1 MPRLPV
7 LLAALL
13 VCCHAAAAPKAW
25 DPLTQTR
32 FYTPTLL
39 ASDTS
44 VNPLRG
50 YYRWQNQEL
59 VPQASPALDA
69 FRRYYWRD
77 LESAPG
83 QYNFSAIL
91 ADLAA
96 ARQSGRKFAFRLRMM
111 AGYDDD
117 TVYAP
122 AWLVN
127 HPLCAAGCGF
137 WADADAADPGRTW
150 VPDWNDQYLLARARA
165 LLSALAT
172 AIGPTD
178 SLAWIDVGMF
188 GQYGEWALRSGVYA
202 SPPAGITPVTPANK
216 REYAKMHFD
225 AFPAQ
230 QFVMF
235 IPYSNKDALTY
246 GLLEQTITAR
256 PVGLRV
262 DCLAQNG
269 YFDQWSNRPAEW
281 AAFADQ
287 WKKAPFVA
295 EFCPFESGQTGT
307 SAAIARQQTASWHIS
322 AVGNGNFALSK
333 PDSERWAS
341 LSAAEQND
349 LLMLGREA
357 GYRYAVDKTSV
368 TLTSAGQLTVG
379 ATIANRGN
387 APAYEPWSVTV
398 ELVGSG
404 GATAWSAPLPLQL
417 GALSGAGAAQ
427 AVQGSWRL
435 PLLAAGSYTLRLAA
449 RDLRAQPRAPL
460 RWTIDERAA
469 DGTLAVGT
477 LRRR

>member
-1 MPRLPV
+1 MLKHYPR
-7 LLAALL
+7 
-13 VCCHAAAAPKAW
+13 
-25 DPLTQTR
+25 
-32 FYTPTLL
+32 
-39 ASDTS
+39 S
-44 VNPLRG
+44 
-50 YYRWQNQEL
+50 
-59 VPQASPALDA
+59 
-69 FRRYYWRD
+69 
-77 LESAPG
+77 
-83 QYNFSAIL
+83 
-91 ADLAA
+91 
-96 ARQSGRKFAFRLRMM
+96 RL
-111 AGYDDD
+111 
-117 TVYAP
+117 
-122 AWLVN
+122 
-127 HPLCAAGCGF
+127 
-137 WADADAADPGRTW
+137 
-150 VPDWNDQYLLARARA
+150 
-165 LLSALAT
+165 
-172 AIGPTD
+172 
-178 SLAWIDVGMF
+178 
-188 GQYGEWALRSGVYA
+188 
-202 SPPAGITPVTPANK
+202 ANK

-262 DCLAQNG
+262 DCLGQNG

-287 WKKAPFVA
+287 WKTAPFVA

-341 LSAAEQND
+341 LTAAEQND

-368 TLTSAGQLTVG
+368 TLTSSQPADGGRHHRQPRQRAYLRAVERECGTGRVRRRDGLVG
-379 ATIANRGN
+379 AAAAAAGRLVRQ
-387 APAYEPWSVTV
+387 PARRRRSR
-398 ELVGSG
+398 
-404 GATAWSAPLPLQL
+404 A
-417 GALSGAGAAQ
+417 AGACRC
-427 AVQGSWRL
+427 S
-435 PLLAAGSYTLRLAA
+435 LLLSSYTLRLAA

-469 DGTLAVGT
+469 DGTLVVGT